1 MGLGFSLS
9 FHRKGREGNLEIFH
23 FSRSIREKGERCY
36 KNRYSDTFCERTV
49 AGIHHLRC
57 LELLYLLW
65 LSPLTGFSLS
75 LPLLLLC
82 TFHCFG
88 AFQVVFIGL
97 IHDSV
102 DDVYLILR
110 EWLDAEWVQGI
121 SLWPW
126 TPARCPPK
134 LLSAGPLP
142 WPWGNSSY
150 NRPIV
155 GVADS
160 EWLWEPLRDC
170 HNGSRK
176 TVAAA
181 CVRKMNARIQAVAL
195 APGPPGPGFIQSH
208 TLSFVE
214 SIVNKHG
221 LGWDILFTANKSKTP
236 SLGLSRS
243 LFSKPHQT
251 FKGGITSPSTGQ
263 RVKPFF

>member
-1 MGLGFSLS
+1 MGLEFSLS

-36 KNRYSDTFCERTV
+36 KNKYSNTFCERTV
-49 AGIHHLRC
+49 AGIHHLLC

-88 AFQVVFIGL
+88 AFQVVSIGL
-97 IHDSV
+97 IHDRV

-110 EWLDAEWVQGI
+110 EWLDREWVQGL

-160 EWLWEPLRDC
+160 EWLWEPLR
-170 HNGSRK
+170 
-176 TVAAA
+176 
-181 CVRKMNARIQAVAL
+181 
-195 APGPPGPGFIQSH
+195 
-208 TLSFVE
+208 
-214 SIVNKHG
+214 
-221 LGWDILFTANKSKTP
+221 
-236 SLGLSRS
+236 GLSQWLSENRS
-243 LFSKPHQT
+243 SCVCEKNECPDTGCCPGSWATWAWFYSEPHT
-251 FKGGITSPSTGQ
+251 
-263 RVKPFF
+263 RLWRAL